1 MGSVPGPSR
10 CKSKGIQEGLKE
22 DRQMPDPPVKPV
34 LCVSSHRVLGMLG
47 NQAVRTEDQ
56 GEFHSTVAPAWEQV
70 GNRVCSEVET
80 AQCGGESGEVEAGFG
95 ETRKRRRGQ
104 MQMRAWSAFPGKWL
118 CMLSHPWPEP
128 VGSKVLDTV
137 L

>member
-1 MGSVPGPSR
+1 MSAATGCWGCWEIRLSGQRIKAKVRCPASR
-10 CKSKGIQEGLKE
+10 LKFY
-22 DRQMPDPPVKPV
+22 P
-34 LCVSSHRVLGMLG
+34 
-47 NQAVRTEDQ
+47 
-56 GEFHSTVAPAWEQV
+56 TVAPAWEQV

-128 VGSKVLDTV
+128 AGSEVLDTV